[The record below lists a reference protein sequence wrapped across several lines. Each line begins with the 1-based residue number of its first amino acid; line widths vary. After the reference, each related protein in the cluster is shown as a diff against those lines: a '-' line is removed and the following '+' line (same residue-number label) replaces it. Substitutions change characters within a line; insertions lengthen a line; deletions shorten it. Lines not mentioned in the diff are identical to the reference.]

1 MRVSLRRTLIMTA
14 ACVSAVCVLPLAA
27 AAPVRTPAPLP
38 ALAPLLG
45 ASAPNAIPG
54 EYIVTL
60 TPGSDPADVAR
71 DAGITPHHLYQ
82 DAMLGFSAPL
92 TEPQLTQVRALP
104 QVRKVEQDTTVALP
118 PEDRVTSPPRRL
130 LPRLGGNGGHG
141 GHGTDGPD
149 GPDGPDITDATD
161 AELSAPGIFWGLER
175 ISHRTPHTHGFTV
188 KATGSKVTA
197 YIIDSGI
204 DFGHDEFGGRAT
216 PGIDEIDDGLD
227 GEDCAGHGTH
237 VAGTVGG
244 AHAGIARAVHL
255 VSVRVLDCDASG
267 PNSGIIAGIN
277 WLARN
282 AVKPAVANVSLGGM
296 FSPAMNDALDGLA
309 RAGVF
314 PVVAAGNDDINSCV
328 ISPASA
334 TEAFTV
340 AATDRADHLASF
352 SNFGSCVNLTAPG
365 VDIASAWP
373 DGSYALMSGTSMAA
387 PHVTGIAALYKD
399 TYGDAPFEVVKKWLI
414 AQATPNVSA
423 GAPWGTPPL
432 LAFTG
437 DL

>member
-1 MRVSLRRTLIMTA
+1 MRVSLRRTLTMTA
-14 ACVSAVCVLPLAA
+14 ACVSAVCAVCVLPMAA
-27 AAPVRTPAPLP
+27 AAPARTPAPLP

-60 TPGSDPADVAR
+60 TPGSDPARVAH
-71 DAGITPHHLYQ
+71 DAGVTPHHLYQ

-92 TEPQLTQVRALP
+92 TEPQLAQVRALP
-104 QVRKVEQDTTVALP
+104 QVRKVEQDTKVALP
-118 PEDRVTSPPRRL
+118 PQDRVPSPPRRL
-130 LPRLGGNGGHG
+130 LPRPGAAPGHDG
-141 GHGTDGPD
+141 GHGTDGRT
-149 GPDGPDITDATD
+149 GPAATD

-204 DFGHDEFGGRAT
+204 DFAHDEFGGRAT
-216 PGIDEIDDGLD
+216 PGIDEIGDGLD

-244 AHAGIARAVHL
+244 AHAGIAREVRL
-255 VSVRVLDCDASG
+255 VSVRVLDCDAAG

-296 FSPAMNDALDGLA
+296 YSPAMNDALDGLA

-340 AATDRADHLASF
+340 AATDQADHLASF

-373 DGSYALMSGTSMAA
+373 DGSYAMMSGTSMAA

-399 TYGDAPFEVVKKWLI
+399 TYGDAPFDVVKKWLI
-414 AQATPNVSA
+414 AQATPNASA
-423 GAPWGTPPL
+423 GAPWGTPTL

>member
-1 MRVSLRRTLIMTA
+1 MRVSLCRTLTMTA
-14 ACVSAVCVLPLAA
+14 ACVSAVSAVCVLPMAA
-27 AAPVRTPAPLP
+27 AAPARVPAPLP
-38 ALAPLLG
+38 SLAPLLG

-60 TPGSDPADVAR
+60 VPGSDPAGVAR

-104 QVRKVEQDTTVALP
+104 QVRKVEQDT
-118 PEDRVTSPPRRL
+118 RVTLAPDGRVTPPPRRL
-130 LPRLGGNGGHG
+130 PQRQGGNGANGAA
-141 GHGTDGPD
+141 GT
-149 GPDGPDITDATD
+149 
-161 AELSAPGIFWGLER
+161 FWGLER
-175 ISHRTPHTHGFTV
+175 ISHRTPHTHGFPV

-204 DFGHDEFGGRAT
+204 DFAHDEFGGRAT

-244 AHAGIARAVHL
+244 AHTGIAREVHL
-255 VSVRVLDCDASG
+255 VSIRVLDCDAAG

-277 WLARN
+277 WLARH

-296 FSPAMNDALDGLA
+296 YSPAMNDALNGLA

-340 AATDRADHLASF
+340 AATDKADHLASF

-399 TYGDAPFEVVKKWLI
+399 TYGDAPFEVVKNWLI
-414 AQATPNVSA
+414 AQATPNASA
-423 GAPWGTPPL
+423 DAPWGTPTL